1 MPAYGQLE
9 QCNEVGFCIL
19 CILHLNLANSFLV
32 VTIIALSWL
41 VAIRTE
47 CQKAGIVFA
56 TMSKMCNFRQIV
68 GKM

>member
-1 MPAYGQLE
+1 MASWSNVMRLGFAF
-9 QCNEVGFCIL
+9 CVFCI
-19 CILHLNLANSFLV
+19 LNLANSFLV

-56 TMSKMCNFRQIV
+56 TISKMCNFRQIV
-68 GKM
+68 GKMYR

>member
-1 MPAYGQLE
+1 MASWSNVMRLGFAF
-9 QCNEVGFCIL
+9 CVFCIL
-19 CILHLNLANSFLV
+19 QANSFLV

-56 TMSKMCNFRQIV
+56 TMSKMCNFRQVV
-68 GKM
+68 GKMYR